1 MLLAVGFGI
10 ANIILSFIGKRLF
23 KTGGFDLTPFAIIL
37 IAQAGDSIL
46 FGALIL
52 TLSYSFTSLKKLSFL
67 WLTVPATIIT
77 GFLALLI
84 PSTYALVLIYHVLCA
99 VPALF
104 LGFFGFR
111 YGMFVVVNLGLNLGV
126 ARMYDLF

>member
-1 MLLAVGFGI
+1 M
-10 ANIILSFIGKRLF
+10 F
-23 KTGGFDLTPFAIIL
+23 KLPGFDLTPFAIVM
-37 IAQAGDSIL
+37 IAHSGDSIL

-77 GFLALLI
+77 GYLALLI
-84 PSTYALVLIYHVLCA
+84 PSPFALVLLYHVLCA

-104 LGFFGFR
+104 LGFLGFR
-111 YGMFVVVNLGLNLGV
+111 YGLFVFVNLGLNLAA
-126 ARMYDLF
+126 ARIMEMF